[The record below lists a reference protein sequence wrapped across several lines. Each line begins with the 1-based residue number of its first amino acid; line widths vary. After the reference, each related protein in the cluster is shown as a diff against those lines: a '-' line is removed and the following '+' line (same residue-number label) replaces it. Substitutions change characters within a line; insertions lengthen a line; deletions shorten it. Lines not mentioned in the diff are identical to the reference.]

1 MVSEIMREKIL
12 LKFDKEIPHGVAII
26 INKFE
31 FIKRKNMYEVN
42 LDIVCEKANH
52 KAILIGKQGQAIK
65 EVSSFARADMEKFL
79 GKKVFLTTYVKVK
92 EDWRNSAGLMKE
104 YGYGQEE

>member
-1 MVSEIMREKIL
+1 MISEIMREKIL

-31 FIKRKNMYEVN
+31 LRENKTTYEIN

-52 KAILIGKQGQAIK
+52 TAILIGKGGKAIK
-65 EVSSFARADMEKFL
+65 EVSSFARQDM
-79 GKKVFLTTYVKVK
+79 
-92 EDWRNSAGLMKE
+92 
-104 YGYGQEE
+104 